1 MTEVKKIK
9 TVDRPDSVAL
19 ITAIEL
25 AIDDIASEK
34 MTSIEVLG
42 VLDLVGRRFYND
54 RLE

>member
-1 MTEVKKIK
+1 MPEVKKIK

-25 AIDDIASEK
+25 AIDDIATEK
-34 MTSIEVLG
+34 MTVIEVLG
-42 VLDLVGRRFYND
+42 VLDLVARRFASD